1 MAFIHT
7 VPPEHATGRVRELYE
22 GDIERAGRVTTATQA
37 FSLRPEV
44 MDAWRNLNDTI
55 RSSMNPRHY
64 ELATVAASSRLRC
77 SL

>member
-44 MDAWRNLNDTI
+44 MDAWRNLNSTI
-55 RSSMNPRHY
+55 RSNMDPRRY
-64 ELATVAASSRLRC
+64 EVATVVAASRLQS